1 MNIYKYGFPILLAI
15 TSSMTNAQSMSDAEL
30 DKLLAEKF
38 DISTFYNE
46 EAIKLINLDN
56 PESTD
61 FNRVIQNFC
70 KSNKA
75 LAEVKMI
82 ALQYPQVPREIY
94 DKANVNYES
103 GIKNINLLREMSPNK
118 IECNE

>member
-75 LAEVKMI
+75 LAEAKMI

-103 GIKNINLLREMSPNK
+103 GIRNINLLREMSPNK